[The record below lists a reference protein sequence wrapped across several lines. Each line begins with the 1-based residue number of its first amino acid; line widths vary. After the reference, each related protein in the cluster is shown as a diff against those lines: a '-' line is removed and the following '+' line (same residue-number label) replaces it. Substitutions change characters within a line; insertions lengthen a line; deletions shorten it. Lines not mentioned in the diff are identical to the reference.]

1 MQLRLK
7 EHWKLVCLGVALIV
21 ATAMI
26 IVSTLSGSPRSDM
39 PPSNN
44 SGSTA
49 KQNVVD
55 IDLSH
60 PPQQA
65 WELDA
70 QSLTDNSGDVLLSMP
85 HSLDSYYGYGNVYEV
100 GNILVAASAYPLPKT
115 SESSSS
121 QGVGDVSLIGV
132 DPDSGTP
139 LWETRIGGAL
149 SQCSQQNESTII
161 ACWGNRRM
169 IFVDTSTGTLLSDLG
184 TDFDITGATITG
196 DTVYTSGETVEGT
209 LRTRILASGN
219 ITDLTANFRRA
230 IEPSQEF
237 GSLYAFP
244 STDTAIAME
253 RGSGDPQYR
262 YTIYDLSSGAER
274 FRFEGDSL
282 APVGDGLFLTSV
294 GGRSGYVGTQN
305 LLNSDGSTIRAIP
318 IPSSGASRFPSKPST
333 SMPMFLG
340 DGAYDPSSGD
350 ELWRSSQLNNS
361 QMAGTTSAIVAIVGR
376 ATLVTSPETRTISA
390 LDTESGRQ
398 LWQTPWQDA
407 YWVRNGV
414 TDGEHFVFSDYAGI
428 HSIRS
433 RDGKMMWSIPLP
445 AEVDP
450 REVVISSAGDN
461 MTFSWRNH
469 FTVWR

>member
-1 MQLRLK
+1 
-7 EHWKLVCLGVALIV
+7 
-21 ATAMI
+21 
-26 IVSTLSGSPRSDM
+26 M

-100 GNILVAASAYPLPKT
+100 GNILVAARAYPLPKT

-161 ACWGNRRM
+161 ACWGNRRV

-184 TDFDITGATITG
+184 TDFDVTGATISG
-196 DTVYTSGETVEGT
+196 DTVYTSGETVEGA

-219 ITDLTANFRRA
+219 TTDLTANFRRA

-262 YTIYDLSSGAER
+262 YTIYDLNSGAER

-282 APVGDGLFLTSV
+282 APRRGWSV
-294 GGRSGYVGTQN
+294 PDQCR
-305 LLNSDGSTIRAIP
+305 RAIRVRRHTEP
-318 IPSSGASRFPSKPST
+318 AGLRWIYDPRDSHP
-333 SMPMFLG
+333 FLG
-340 DGAYDPSSGD
+340 GI
-350 ELWRSSQLNNS
+350 
-361 QMAGTTSAIVAIVGR
+361 TI
-376 ATLVTSPETRTISA
+376 PE
-390 LDTESGRQ
+390 
-398 LWQTPWQDA
+398 
-407 YWVRNGV
+407 
-414 TDGEHFVFSDYAGI
+414 
-428 HSIRS
+428 
-433 RDGKMMWSIPLP
+433 
-445 AEVDP
+445 
-450 REVVISSAGDN
+450 
-461 MTFSWRNH
+461 
-469 FTVWR
+469 